1 MTRGWMGAAAWLV
14 LTVAAA
20 ATGPACYSSPQEGT
34 DEAVLQESTSTHRVQ
49 DSDAAVQSDPNA
61 VRSAEHENSV
71 GIRFIEHLA
80 QDQRAIWTSPAH
92 LHLSDADW
100 LVPLG
105 IAAGGMVGTGDGYK
119 EHLSQ

>member
-1 MTRGWMGAAAWLV
+1 MTRGWMVAVAWFV

-20 ATGPACYSSPQEGT
+20 ATDPACYASPQERP
-34 DEAVLQESTSTHRVQ
+34 DEAGPQESTSTRQAQ
-49 DSDAAVQSDPNA
+49 DSGAVLPSDPNA
-61 VRSAEHENSV
+61 LGSAEHENSV

-105 IAAGGMVGTGDGYK
+105 IAPGGLRAADTDYRK
-119 EHLSQ
+119 HLSD

>member
-1 MTRGWMGAAAWLV
+1 MTRGWMGAAAWFV

-92 LHLSDADW
+92 LRLADADW
-100 LVPLG
+100 LIPLG
-105 IAAGGMVGTGDGYK
+105 IATGAMVATDRFK
-119 EHLSQ
+119 